1 VNKVVLR
8 QQAEDGLRHDL
19 QPGERI
25 AAGSAVTSDPS
36 RWGAAVLPVVAL
48 ALIAASLASLLGPWP
63 ASPVV
68 ALALPVLGLG
78 VQFLPRPMYLV
89 VTDRRLIGCRVSRLR
104 GTPGRRA
111 FAVPLA
117 DLRILSYRSGKNG
130 ASLRCGIP
138 GRKPILL
145 HWGRAQGL
153 RRGRESAG
161 ALRRVREAGLP
172 IPLGGEFLDS
182 TIQTLAITA
191 PQPAGAGSGKS
202 PRPYWL
208 ICIRCDVSPA
218 TGTGVNILRSGLP
231 RNPRQRR
238 ADRGLAPNA

>member
-8 QQAEDGLRHDL
+8 QQAEDGLRQDL

-25 AAGSAVTSDPS
+25 AAGSAVTSHPS
-36 RWGAAVLPVVAL
+36 RWGAAVLLVVSL
-48 ALIAASLASLLGPWP
+48 ALIAASLASLLGPLP

-104 GTPGRRA
+104 GTPERRA

-117 DLRILSYRSGKNG
+117 DLRILSYRSGEYG
-130 ASLRCGIP
+130 ASLPMRDSRPQAHPAALGP
-138 GRKPILL
+138 
-145 HWGRAQGL
+145 GRAQGL

-161 ALRRVREAGLP
+161 ALRRVREAGPP
-172 IPLGGEFLDS
+172 IPLGGGFLDS
-182 TIQTLAITA
+182 GKQTLAIIA
-191 PQPAGAGSGKS
+191 PQS
-202 PRPYWL
+202 
-208 ICIRCDVSPA
+208 VSVRFRQSRA
-218 TGTGVNILRSGLP
+218 RTG
-231 RNPRQRR
+231 
-238 ADRGLAPNA
+238 

>member
-8 QQAEDGLRHDL
+8 QQAEDGLRQDL

-36 RWGAAVLPVVAL
+36 RWGAAVLLVVSL
-48 ALIAASLASLLGPWP
+48 ALIAASLASLLGPLP

-117 DLRILSYRSGKNG
+117 DLRILSYRSGEYG
-130 ASLRCGIP
+130 ASLRCEIP

-145 HWGRAQGL
+145 HWGRA
-153 RRGRESAG
+153 GRKDFAE
-161 ALRRVREAGLP
+161 VEKV
-172 IPLGGEFLDS
+172 
-182 TIQTLAITA
+182 LA
-191 PQPAGAGSGKS
+191 
-202 PRPYWL
+202 
-208 ICIRCDVSPA
+208 
-218 TGTGVNILRSGLP
+218 RSGAFAKLDP
-231 RNPRQRR
+231 PYPWAENFSTAANRH
-238 ADRGLAPNA
+238 